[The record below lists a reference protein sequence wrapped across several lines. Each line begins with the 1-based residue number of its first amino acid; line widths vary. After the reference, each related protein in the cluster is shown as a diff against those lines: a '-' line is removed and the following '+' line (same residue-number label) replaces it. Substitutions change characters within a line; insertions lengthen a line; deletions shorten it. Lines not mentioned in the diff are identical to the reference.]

1 MPIFVPYTNRC
12 GYCGIHLNQR
22 FAGSAKFPEQI
33 VARFM
38 NSHKKSY
45 RANVALSLSNV
56 NADFLQLILCMVVSH
71 YIINN
76 PLYGA
81 ALFLFANI
89 WTLYFEGNLR
99 LMSAKT
105 QRKAN
110 VVMWMLLSASVI
122 AGLAL
127 VFLYPAKTREPGT
140 NLVSFFVLLIA
151 ARSLLTWKIN
161 NALSRPG
168 QASRIY
174 KGLFQILFFVPCL
187 AFAWIITDRSVMWT
201 VLVGYAV
208 TGFLL
213 SYQSSTMASL
223 GKYLANS
230 RKDKLRDI
238 FSYRVFSNMSLYA
251 QIALSLGVLMYVCY
265 VCFTTPLFSA
275 QTYVAVGVWIVAV
288 LLFSELFTKLVNR
301 SGWVLSLNLFI
312 VGAAMWIAGSLMIFD
327 MKGFWTS
334 TFWAGAWGF
343 GLACITSVLN
353 RYNGDFKMVARIAD
367 RKVSDRDLHFRS
379 MITQIIAVIFSN
391 AIMLCVVTVWVFV
404 IPAAKEPEIPAL
416 FRKIMVQLPV
426 VFMLVS
432 LFFALRQPL
441 DERSR
446 QKLMNYTRGTNRNN
460 PTKQNLRSSL
470 VDKKRV
476 KFGVKILAFFVKPF
490 LHLRLCGRENMDMES
505 FPSVFVCNHGIIYG
519 PVAAV
524 IYLPTYFRP
533 WIDRKMVDRDMAA
546 REMYGRFIYRI
557 PLLSRRAKTGIARQL
572 ARPVTWALN
581 SFDPIPVEKNS
592 LRHVMSTF
600 DDTVKVLG
608 EGDNVL
614 IFPERPRKVKRGD
627 RETVEHLTDSVGR
640 LFTGFANIGRLY
652 YETTGKSLR
661 FYPLYANRKNHT
673 FNIGEPVVFD
683 PFNEPREEKQRITDL
698 LHLRMVS
705 LAGLPPSVRPEECGE
720 DVSRT

>member
-1 MPIFVPYTNRC
+1 MDRPP
-12 GYCGIHLNQR
+12 GSLN
-22 FAGSAKFPEQI
+22 SLLPD
-33 VARFM
+33 FM

-89 WTLYFEGNLR
+89 WILYFEGNLR
-99 LMSAKT
+99 HMSTKT
-105 QRKAN
+105 PKNAN
-110 VVMWMLLSASVI
+110 MLMWMLLSGSVI

-127 VFLYPAKTREPGT
+127 VFLYPAKIGQDGT

-168 QASRIY
+168 RASRLY
-174 KGLFQILFFVPCL
+174 KGFFQILFFLPCL
-187 AFAWIITDRSVMWT
+187 AFAWIITDESVMWI
-201 VLVGYAV
+201 VLVGYAL

-223 GKYLANS
+223 GKYLANT

-265 VCFTTPLFSA
+265 VSFTTPVFML
-275 QTYVAVGVWIVAV
+275 QTYVAVGIWIVAV

-301 SGWVLSLNLFI
+301 SGWVVSLNLFI
-312 VGAAMWIAGSLMIFD
+312 VGAALWIAGSLMIFE
-327 MKGFWTS
+327 MRGFWTS

-379 MITQIIAVIFSN
+379 MITQIIAVIVSN
-391 AIMLCVVTVWVFV
+391 AIMLCVVTTWVFI
-404 IPAAKEPEIPAL
+404 IPSAKEPEIPVL
-416 FRKIMVQLPV
+416 FRRIMVQLPV
-426 VFMLVS
+426 VFMLAS

-446 QKLMNYTRGTNRNN
+446 QKLVNYTQGTNRNN
-460 PTKQNLRSSL
+460 PTKQNLRSNL

-476 KFGVKILAFFVKPF
+476 KFGVKIIAFFVKPF
-490 LHLRLCGRENMDMES
+490 LHLRLCGMENMDMEN

-557 PLLSRRAKTGIARQL
+557 PLLSRKAKMQLASQL

-581 SFDPIPVEKNS
+581 SFDPIPVEKNN
-592 LRHVMSTF
+592 LRNVMSTF
-600 DDTVKVLG
+600 DDTVKVLS

-614 IFPERPRKVKRGD
+614 IFPEKPRKVKRGD
-627 RETVEHLTDSVGR
+627 QETLEHLTDSVGR
-640 LFTGFANIGRLY
+640 LFTGFANIGKLY
-652 YETTGKSLR
+652 YDTTGKALR
-661 FYPLYANRKNHT
+661 FYPIYASRKKHT
-673 FNIGEPVVFD
+673 FTIGEPVVFD
-683 PFNEPREEKQRITDL
+683 PANLPREEKRRIADL
-698 LHLRMVS
+698 LHDRMAV
-705 LAGLPPSVRPEECGE
+705 LAGLSPSVGCASCPPEPEQ
-720 DVSRT
+720 S

>member
-1 MPIFVPYTNRC
+1 
-12 GYCGIHLNQR
+12 
-22 FAGSAKFPEQI
+22 
-33 VARFM
+33 M

-45 RANVALSLSNV
+45 RINVALSLSNV

-71 YIINN
+71 YIIDN

-89 WTLYFEGNLR
+89 WILYFEGNLR
-99 LMSAKT
+99 RMPGKT
-105 QRKAN
+105 QRNAN
-110 VVMWMLLSASVI
+110 VVMWMLLSGSVM

-127 VFLYPAKTREPGT
+127 VFLYPAKMREPGT

-168 QASRIY
+168 LSSRIY
-174 KGLFQILFFVPCL
+174 KGFFQILFFVPCL
-187 AFAWIITDRSVMWT
+187 AFAWIISDESVMWI
-201 VLVGYAV
+201 VLVGYAL
-208 TGFLL
+208 TGFIL

-223 GKYLANS
+223 GKYLANT

-238 FSYRVFSNMSLYA
+238 FSYRIFSNMSLYA

-265 VCFTTPLFSA
+265 VSFTTPTFQF
-275 QTYVAVGVWIVAV
+275 QTYVAVGIWIVAV
-288 LLFSELFTKLVNR
+288 LLFSELFTRLVNR
-301 SGWVLSLNLFI
+301 SGWVLSLNIFI
-312 VGAAMWIAGSLMIFD
+312 IGAAMWIAGSLLIFD

-353 RYNGDFKMVARIAD
+353 RYNGDFKMVARIAG
-367 RKVSDRDLHFRS
+367 RKVSDRDLYFRS
-379 MITQIIAVIFSN
+379 MITQIIAVIISN
-391 AIMLCVVTVWVFV
+391 AIMLCVVTVWVFI
-404 IPAAKEPEIPAL
+404 IPAANGPYVPAL
-416 FRKIMVQLPV
+416 FRRIMVQLPV

-441 DERSR
+441 DERIR
-446 QKLMNYTRGTNRNN
+446 QKLVNYSRREGSDTPVRRNL
-460 PTKQNLRSSL
+460 KSSL

-490 LHLRLCGRENMDMES
+490 LHLKLCGRENMDMEN

-533 WIDRKMVDRDMAA
+533 WIDRKMVERDRAA
-546 REMYGRFIYRI
+546 AEMYGRFIYRI
-557 PLLSRRAKTGIARQL
+557 PLLSRKAKMGIARQL

-592 LRHVMSTF
+592 LRNVMSTF
-600 DDTVKVLG
+600 DDTVRVLG

-614 IFPERPRKVKRGD
+614 IFPEKPRKVKRGNK
-627 RETVEHLTDSVGR
+627 ETVEHLTHSVGH

-652 YETTGKSLR
+652 YDTTGKRLR
-661 FYPLYANRKNHT
+661 FYPLYADRKNHT
-673 FNIGEPVVFD
+673 FTIGEPVIFD
-683 PFNEPREEKQRITDL
+683 PEEDPRDEKQRITAL
-698 LHLRMVS
+698 LHERMVR
-705 LAGLPPSVRPEECGE
+705 LASSHPLSDGCPEECGTTE
-720 DVSRT
+720 SSTVRDDGA